1 MSSDAEKIF
10 GYTLFCVGLVCILFA
25 LFSIYNV
32 FTDSA
37 KPPTIFKMQKL
48 SFTTSAGR
56 DSPPME
62 INMPLDSDARK
73 IVNVFLY
80 YLFMLFIVTVG
91 SRLSSLGVQFIKEIK
106 VEMKS

>member
-1 MSSDAEKIF
+1 MSSDAEKIS
-10 GYTLFCVGLVCILFA
+10 GYTLLCVGLVCILFA
-25 LFSIYNV
+25 LFSVYNV

-48 SFTTSAGR
+48 SFTTSAG
-56 DSPPME
+56 PENQPMM
-62 INMPLDSDARK
+62 ISIPLGQDARK

-91 SRLSSLGVQFIKEIK
+91 SRLSSLGIQFIKEIK